1 MLRPHHPAP
10 TEAQITADALRLP
23 PAAAVKLASKL
34 LARVEQEGDR
44 DAKAAFRA
52 TLLRR
57 RNEMRTGKVKGI
69 PLEKFMRDLERQ
81 AAKRR

>member
-1 MLRPHHPAP
+1 MLRPHASP
-10 TEAQITADALRLP
+10 TQAQVMADALRLP
-23 PAAAVKLASKL
+23 PAAAVRLASKL

-57 RNEMRTGKVKGI
+57 RHEMRTGKVKGMTAEQSI
-69 PLEKFMRDLERQ
+69 RALERQ

>member
-1 MLRPHHPAP
+1 MLRPHPAP
-10 TEAQITADALRLP
+10 PQAQVLADALRLT
-23 PAAAVKLASKL
+23 PAAKCELASRL
-34 LARVEQEGDR
+34 LASVEQDGDL

-57 RNEMRTGKVKGI
+57 RHEMRTGKVKGVSA
-69 PLEKFMRDLERQ
+69 EKVLRDLERR

>member
-1 MLRPHHPAP
+1 MLRPHPAP
-10 TEAQITADALRLP
+10 TEEQLLADALRLT
-23 PAAAVKLASKL
+23 PAAQVKLASRL
-34 LARVEQEGDR
+34 LASVEQAGDR

-57 RNEMRTGKVKGI
+57 RQEMRSGKVKGMTAEQSI
-69 PLEKFMRDLERQ
+69 RALERQ

>member
-1 MLRPHHPAP
+1 MLGPHPAP

-57 RNEMRTGKVKGI
+57 RHEMRTGKVKGI
-69 PLEKFMRDLERQ
+69 PLDKFMRDLERQ